1 MKRFLHIIL
10 RFIISA
16 SLIIFVFSKID
27 LKNVLNCLKEAN
39 IFLLAFS
46 LSLHFV
52 GVLLGSSRWRV
63 LLESYGIDVPHK
75 ELYRLYM
82 IGSFF
87 NTFLPTSVGGDAIRM
102 YKVSSL
108 TDKRA
113 QAATSVLIERF
124 IGMLILYIISF
135 FSFIF
140 YFNFREEKGLF
151 FTIVFLLSAFI
162 GFIIFI
168 ISPFSDKIIKTIP
181 FSSLKEKLDK
191 IHYSLKYP
199 LREPKNLLKVS
210 AYTTLLQINV
220 VIYFFIISIAIK
232 IKLSI
237 VYFFILI
244 PIILTLTMLP
254 ITIGGIG
261 LRESGFILLFSR
273 FGVVPEKALTL
284 SILGYFISLIF
295 AGFGGLVYVFEGRK

>member
-113 QAATSVLIERF
+113 QAAISVLIERF

-181 FSSLKEKLDK
+181 SSSLKEKLDK

-220 VIYFFIISIAIK
+220 VIYFFIISTAIK

-261 LRESGFILLFSR
+261 LRESGFIFLFSR